1 MLLDSG
7 RRWPQPS
14 YPSPA
19 FPNPDNTP
27 DPPPARTAFRFRAWP
42 AKCSAAPAVALPAP
56 PWPPPFRPTF
66 RATPS
71 ARDLGADKIAALA
84 QRFAGEAD
92 GIVVVMA
99 DIRTIGSDTA
109 DLSIAG
115 PLSIYRLD

>member
-1 MLLDSG
+1 
-7 RRWPQPS
+7 
-14 YPSPA
+14 
-19 FPNPDNTP
+19 
-27 DPPPARTAFRFRAWP
+27 
-42 AKCSAAPAVALPAP
+42 
-56 PWPPPFRPTF
+56 
-66 RATPS
+66 
-71 ARDLGADKIAALA
+71 LGADKIAALA